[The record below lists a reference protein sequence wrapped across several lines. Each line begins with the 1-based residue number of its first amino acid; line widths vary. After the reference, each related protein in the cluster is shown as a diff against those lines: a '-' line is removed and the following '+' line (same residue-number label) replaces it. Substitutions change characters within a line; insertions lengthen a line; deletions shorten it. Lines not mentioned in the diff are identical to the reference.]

1 MRRMSTGNGRWFVVG
16 ITLVAIIVAGGLLVR
31 PGLIRAS
38 YEEDPEPE
46 PTPETTP
53 ASTPVPTLPPTPAP
67 TPNECDDEK
76 KIYEMAIAKYIDA
89 TAELWEL
96 GNKLYVAGLKLD
108 LSNARLLKIKGKMG
122 DDTVAAIKE
131 RISELDKALNKL
143 EEAEESLLEERSE
156 RLLEDDKLIEKATK
170 LILEEAADK
179 VIIGP
184 VRGLVLS
191 LIPGGGQVNLAI
203 EACGTVKFLLEGT
216 ETVVELVVDITFP
229 YEDEEAL
236 RLLREI
242 WSKQND
248 LEVKKTEKKFKL
260 KEYKRLEEK
269 KAQEESNVKTHTEEV
284 TKLSDLIVE
293 LKLSIIDL
301 KIAKMEAKFYYDE
314 CKKNIQY

>member
-1 MRRMSTGNGRWFVVG
+1 
-16 ITLVAIIVAGGLLVR
+16 
-31 PGLIRAS
+31 
-38 YEEDPEPE
+38 
-46 PTPETTP
+46 
-53 ASTPVPTLPPTPAP
+53 
-67 TPNECDDEK
+67 
-76 KIYEMAIAKYIDA
+76 MARAKYIDA
-89 TAELWEL
+89 IVKRVEL
-96 GNKLYVAGLKLD
+96 GDQLYVAKLKLD

-122 DDTVAAIKE
+122 DDTVAAIEK
-131 RISELDKALNKL
+131 RISELDKALAKL
-143 EEAEESLLEERSE
+143 KESEESILKERSE
-156 RLLEDDKLIEKATK
+156 RLLEDDKLIEKAKK
-170 LILEEAADK
+170 LILEEVADK

-191 LIPGGGQVNLAI
+191 VIPGGGQVNLAI

-216 ETVVELVVDITFP
+216 ETVIELVVAITYP

-248 LEVKKTEKKFKL
+248 LEVKKTEEKFKL

-293 LKLSIIDL
+293 LDKSITDL
-301 KIAKMEAKFYYDE
+301 KIAKMEAKFDYDE